1 MRLLANSLSLLAL
14 CVVMTAGVCSDSP
27 SGPPPFQIVS
37 PTGTRVSV
45 LPGQSVRFEVTLI
58 DVGLTA
64 EYTVDA
70 GAVQPGPV
78 FVFQPTS
85 NEHTVT
91 LVIRSD
97 SGTAPFVQTYNVVVE
112 VPGNLPPEIT
122 STTFEPTTGGEALR
136 DVFTFTVTATDPDG
150 SVASIELDFGDGSPT
165 VEGPGPTLVAEHVFD
180 AAGTYTAR
188 VVATDD
194 VQISVTSEFTL
205 FVLPPNQLP
214 TGAVSVNGSTSG
226 SPVEGDGPFTVR
238 LTVSGSDSDGII
250 TTWELDTDTGNGFV
264 TISPTQTVEVAYPFS
279 ETLYRPVLRLTD
291 DDGDSIEIPS
301 AVEVRVFRP
310 INKDLSSASVTGNPL
325 FDNFPIAPAVFADGI
340 DALVV
345 NVDVVG
351 VGAMSLPDVPVRL
364 TPLRSE
370 LVTPTGLNL
379 GVRAAVELTPPRTD
393 VTGRATTFLTS
404 DTSTRVEA
412 IPEINFVPFDI
423 LVEASKGH
431 GVWVEIDRLTGN
443 NAETIVSASDGSL
456 TIDGIGQSGYCAGDQ
471 VAIRVQSRVRAGAP
485 GAGGPARGRYTE
497 IRRGFGNP
505 VALPAQPAPA
515 FANWRTNGSGEI
527 VFNYVPTED
536 DLLKIIIAWVDGRPL
551 DQTKSFN
558 FRANCP

>member
-14 CVVMTAGVCSDSP
+14 CVVMTAGCSSSP

-45 LPGQSVRFEVTLI
+45 LPGESARFEVTLI

-64 EYTVDA
+64 EYTVDG
-70 GAVQPGPV
+70 GAAQPGPV
-78 FVFQPTS
+78 FVFQPTN

-97 SGTAPFVQTYNVVVE
+97 AGAAPFTRTYDVVVE
-112 VPGNLPPEIT
+112 VPGNEPPEIT
-122 STTFEPTTGGEALR
+122 STTFEPVTGGEAVR
-136 DVFTFTVTATDPDG
+136 DVFTFTVTAADPDG
-150 SVASIELDFGDGSPT
+150 SVASIELDFGDGTPP
-165 VEGPGPTLVAEHVFD
+165 VQGPGPTLVAEHVFD
-180 AAGTYTAR
+180 AAGTYTER
-188 VVATDD
+188 VKATDD
-194 VQISVTSEFTL
+194 VQISVTSQFTV

-214 TGAVSVNGSTSG
+214 TGAVSINGSSSG
-226 SPVEGDGPFTVR
+226 GPVDGDSPFTVR
-238 LTVSGSDSDGII
+238 LTVSGSDSDGSI
-250 TTWELDTDTGNGFV
+250 TLWELDTDTGQGFV

-279 ETLYRPVLRLTD
+279 ESPYRPVLRLTD

-301 AVEVRVFRP
+301 AVEVRVFRS
-310 INKDLSSASVTGNPL
+310 ISEGLSSASVTGNPQ
-325 FDNFPIAPAVFADGI
+325 FDNLTIAPAVFADGN
-340 DALVV
+340 DALVID
-345 NVDVVG
+345 VDVVDP
-351 VGAMSLPDVPVRL
+351 GAMPLPDVPVRL

-370 LVTPTGLNL
+370 LVTPSGTNL
-379 GVRAAVELTPPRTD
+379 GVPAAVELTPPRTD
-393 VTGRATTFLTS
+393 ATGRATTFLTS

-412 IPEINFVPFDI
+412 IPEISFVPFDI
-423 LVEASKGH
+423 RVEANKGH
-431 GVWVEIDRLTGN
+431 DVWVEIDRLTGN
-443 NAETIVSASDGSL
+443 NAETIVSSEGALS
-456 TIDGIGQSGYCAGDQ
+456 IEGIGQSGYCPGNQ
-471 VAIRVQSRVRAGAP
+471 VAIRVQASVRAGAP

-527 VFNYVPTED
+527 IFNYVPTEMD
-536 DLLKIIIAWVDGRPL
+536 RSQIIIAWVDGQPL
-551 DQTKSFN
+551 TQLTSFN